1 MHPHSEFVR
10 ITLYHEK
17 AMDMKTAKSKQV
29 LLICVCLTTTTNDTG
44 EGARVLGQD
53 MHTRVRDSVLSQ

>member
-1 MHPHSEFVR
+1 
-10 ITLYHEK
+10 
-17 AMDMKTAKSKQV
+17 MDMETAKSKQV

-53 MHTRVRDSVLSQ
+53 MHTRV